1 VSVFLLLIA
10 GALPVSASAME
21 ALAGIAPA
29 ITGVLAVSVT
39 AITNMLY
46 AGRSGK
52 CENVVNG

>member
-1 VSVFLLLIA
+1 MSVFLLLIT
-10 GALPVSASAME
+10 GALPVSAS
-21 ALAGIAPA
+21 A

-39 AITNMLY
+39 VITNMLY